1 MTKIIEALK
10 WRYATQAFGTEKKLS
25 EAEVD
30 TVLEALRLA
39 PSSFGLQ
46 PWKFIVVNNKEIRAK
61 LREAGY
67 GQPKITDASHLIVLA
82 IRKNIDD
89 AFVDKYVELTAQTRN
104 VTVESLKGFGDAM
117 KGSIIALAPEARNEW
132 STRQVYLA
140 LGVLLAAAAAEGI
153 DAGPM
158 EGFDPKK
165 FDEILGLEALG
176 LETKVIVALGHRA
189 PTDVMALAHKVR
201 FPREEVFMEV

>member
-1 MTKIIEALK
+1 
-10 WRYATQAFGTEKKLS
+10 
-25 EAEVD
+25 
-30 TVLEALRLA
+30 
-39 PSSFGLQ
+39 
-46 PWKFIVVNNKEIRAK
+46 VVTNPEIRAK
-61 LREAGY
+61 LRDAGY

-89 AFVDKYVELTAQTRN
+89 AFVDTYVALTAETRG
-104 VTVESLKGFGDAM
+104 VTVESLKGFGDMM
-117 KGSIIALAPEARNEW
+117 KGVVIAKPPEARNEW
-132 STRQVYLA
+132 SARQVYLA
-140 LGVLLAAAAAEGI
+140 LGVLLAAAASEGI

-189 PTDVMALAHKVR
+189 STDAMARAAKVR
-201 FPREEVFMEV
+201 FPKEEVVMEV